1 MLLKIGSNGDDVR
14 KLQTKLGLNPDG
26 SFGPFT
32 EQKVKEWQAAN
43 NLSPDGVMGDIS
55 WNLMFPGE
63 PSAIPVSNPGSFK
76 LDRLRGHVPDA
87 VIAQIPD
94 TAAKFQINNVL
105 RLAHFLAQCSLES
118 GRFTVVYENLNYSVD
133 GLKSHFGKYFPDNA
147 YNAYARN
154 PVKIGSRVYANR
166 NGNGNEASGE
176 GYAFRGRG
184 YIQLTGKNNY
194 TSLAGFV
201 GEDTVANP
209 DLVATKYPLAS
220 AAFYFSH
227 NNVWR
232 VCDRGD
238 SVAVVTSVTECVNGG
253 RNGLPERIK
262 YFNEFYNLL
271 K

>member
-14 KLQTKLGLNPDG
+14 RLQTKLGLDPDG
-26 SFGPFT
+26 SFGPAT
-32 EQKVKEWQAAN
+32 ELKVKEWQAAN
-43 NLSPDGVMGDIS
+43 NLDADGVIGDIS
-55 WNLMFPGE
+55 WNVMFPGE
-63 PSAIPVSNPGSFK
+63 PSAIAANTPGSFK
-76 LDRLRGHVPDA
+76 LENLRGHIPDA
-87 VIAQIPD
+87 VISQIPE

-105 RLAHFLAQCSLES
+105 RLAHFLAQCCLES
-118 GRFTVVYENLNYSVD
+118 GRFTVVYENLNYSAD
-133 GLKSHFGKYFPDNA
+133 GLKSHFAKHFPDNA
-147 YNAYARN
+147 YDVYARN
-154 PVKIGSRVYANR
+154 PMKIGSRVYASR
-166 NGNGNEASGE
+166 NGNGDEASGE
-176 GYAFRGRG
+176 GYRFRGRG

-194 TSLAGFV
+194 NSLAGFV

-238 SVAVVTSVTECVNGG
+238 TVAVVTSVTECVNGG
-253 RNGLPERIK
+253 HNGLPERIN
-262 YFNEFYNLL
+262 YFNEFYGLL